1 MKTMMVLTMAMVAAG
16 GMVSASPVVQATH
29 GVYRTVYEPGL
40 NEIVVRR
47 TPARQIALKEDEQH
61 SWIIEV
67 KPAAHARKI
76 REVYTLP
83 APATWGASET
93 KGNRVSA
100 DRKSCVNRGTLAA
113 GQKYMFNTWGMSAG
127 DPTGAYRIDVYI
139 DDELVKTFQF
149 DVVKKEI

>member
-1 MKTMMVLTMAMVAAG
+1 MKALMILTMMVVGSVAYG
-16 GMVSASPVVQATH
+16 SPVVQATH

-47 TPARQIALKEDEQH
+47 TPASRIALSPDTQH

-67 KPAAHARKI
+67 KPAAHARQI

-83 APATWGASET
+83 APATWGAAEMKS
-93 KGNRVSA
+93 NRVSA
-100 DRKSCVNRGTLAA
+100 DRKSCVNRGTLAP
-113 GQKYMFNTWGMSAG
+113 GQKYLFNTWGMSPG

-139 DDELVKTFQF
+139 DDQLVKTFQF